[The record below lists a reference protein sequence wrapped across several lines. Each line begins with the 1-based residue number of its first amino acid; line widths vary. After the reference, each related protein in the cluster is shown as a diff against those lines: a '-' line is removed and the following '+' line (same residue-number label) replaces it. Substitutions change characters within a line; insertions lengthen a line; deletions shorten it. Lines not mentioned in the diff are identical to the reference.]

1 VVIVIIACSSRIA
14 SCFYLSY
21 LSVSVFGLIIKQ
33 IRTLQVIVDVM
44 NAEPV
49 GTLFV
54 EDSAAAMEASAAAAI
69 ARSELAAS
77 NGHGSTFSGPNAQ
90 ALVAAAKAGGVALAN
105 LTTAQRATVLKAV
118 AQALRDKAPSLLA
131 ANAQDLDASDAA
143 AVHRDSSGG
152 DGSNGGSGGSSSE
165 ASNKTG
171 QEARSAD
178 LKRRARL
185 QLTTKHLEDAARG
198 AEQLANMPRE
208 ALGAVMQAT
217 ELAPG
222 LSLKQ
227 VGVPLG
233 VCVLVFD
240 DTAPP
245 CIVARALI
253 ASIKSGNGLLLAG
266 GAEAA
271 RTHAALHE
279 VVCEAV
285 TEALAGPA
293 GPLAGVPLVPAG
305 WSALVAAP
313 TANVVSSHVLLDLL
327 KINDTKSLKEASP
340 STNDNG
346 DNDDEHDGEGLDENG
361 DVVEGTASTKN
372 GAGGVGSGLRH
383 PSTRVDL
390 VIPVGGSAL
399 IAHVQRH
406 ASSNTPVLG
415 PTCTTHGVVCHTYV
429 DPSADVATA
438 VKVILDAKTNDP
450 AALNATQTVS
460 LFFSLGNMQIYIY
473 YRREKKGNMFES

>member
-1 VVIVIIACSSRIA
+1 
-14 SCFYLSY
+14 
-21 LSVSVFGLIIKQ
+21 
-33 IRTLQVIVDVM
+33 M
-44 NAEPV
+44 NAKPV

-54 EDSAAAMEASAAAAI
+54 EDSAAAIEASAAAAI

-77 NGHGSTFSGPNAQ
+77 NGNGSTSSGPNAQ
-90 ALVAAAKAGGVALAN
+90 ALVAAAKAGGVALAA
-105 LTTAQRATVLKAV
+105 LTTAQRAQVLQAV
-118 AQALRDKAPSLLA
+118 AQALRESSPSLLA
-131 ANAQDLDASDAA
+131 ANAHDLDASDAA
-143 AVHRDSSGG
+143 AVHSDSSG
-152 DGSNGGSGGSSSE
+152 SSGGSGE

-208 ALGAVMQAT
+208 ALGSVMQAT

-222 LSLKQ
+222 LSLQQ

-253 ASIKSGNGLLLAG
+253 ATIKSGNGLLLAG

-271 RTHAALHE
+271 RTHAALHQ
-279 VVCEAV
+279 VVCDAV
-285 TEALAGPA
+285 TQSLAGPA
-293 GPLAGVPLVPAG
+293 GPLAGVPLIPAG
-305 WSALVAAP
+305 WSALVAPP

-327 KINDTKSLKEASP
+327 KLNDTKSLKEGSP
-340 STNDNG
+340 DLNHNGNNGSNGNNNDDG
-346 DNDDEHDGEGLDENG
+346 DNHGEGLDENG
-361 DVVEGTASTKN
+361 DVMEGAASEN
-372 GAGGVGSGLRH
+372 GAGAAAGGGAASGLRH

-415 PTCTTHGVVCHTYV
+415 PTCTNHGVVCHTYV

-460 LFFSLGNMQIYIY
+460 VLLYAKYYYKSMIIMEGSPCPLHVPRIFFNHAYNLIACTLLLVFFLFFSLLN
-473 YRREKKGNMFES
+473 RCSSTKRP